1 MRTTYGLA
9 PPLCPL
15 AQTPLE
21 YRILGYTPE
30 DFPGLTPYLP
40 PLLDQPLLAGAA
52 EEAAAAGEAVVPSG
66 IVPAI
71 AEYPPLPDA
80 CRNMPF
86 ITLELGSRYSDD
98 KVFAAPEP
106 SYGMD
111 PDYMIQPRLYDM
123 YDSMAHEAGASGG
136 VRAMRGCPALSE
148 RWLVRQ
154 DTWAVQ
160 LGPEVV
166 PELLSGPEAEDLPE
180 DRPEDQ
186 DKPKVCPLK
195 CFSAA
200 ALCQGAEQ
208 KARWA
213 FAVPCSCCVG
223 TNKRSCPR

>member
-1 MRTTYGLA
+1 
-9 PPLCPL
+9 
-15 AQTPLE
+15 
-21 YRILGYTPE
+21 
-30 DFPGLTPYLP
+30 
-40 PLLDQPLLAGAA
+40 
-52 EEAAAAGEAVVPSG
+52 
-66 IVPAI
+66 
-71 AEYPPLPDA
+71 
-80 CRNMPF
+80 MPF
-86 ITLELGSRYSDD
+86 ITLEVGSRYSDD

-186 DKPKVCPLK
+186 DKPKVRVGVLELSRSNTALLVLRGATGLK
-195 CFSAA
+195 CW
-200 ALCQGAEQ
+200 CGAEPLRVCLPHHMPACGHYRMQ
-208 KARWA
+208 AARHHA
-213 FAVPCSCCVG
+213 
-223 TNKRSCPR
+223 TQ